1 MAKLEG
7 PRGRDIIA
15 AIKQAGVTHVAA
27 LPDIVTSDGLLW
39 PVSRD
44 RDLKFIRV
52 CKEDEGVSI
61 CAALAL
67 CDVRAVMMMQMTGLL
82 DSLNTIR
89 GVVVDFSEPV
99 CMIVG
104 LLGKEPGTPPT
115 QSKRFG
121 VRIVEPILDA
131 MGIDHFCME
140 GADDVARLAPAIV
153 RAYETSR
160 PLVAL
165 VGRPVAP

>member
-1 MAKLEG
+1 MAKLDG

-15 AIKQAGVTHVAA
+15 AIKEAGVTHVAA
-27 LPDIVTSDGLLW
+27 LPDIVTSEGLLW
-39 PVSRD
+39 PLSRD
-44 RDLKFIRV
+44 PDLKLVRL

-67 CDVRAVMMMQMTGLL
+67 CDTRAVLMMQMTGFL
-82 DSLNTIR
+82 DSLNAIR
-89 GVVVDFSEPV
+89 GVAVDFGEPV

-104 LLGKEPGTPPT
+104 LLGKEPDRPPSE
-115 QSKRFG
+115 SKRFG

-140 GADDVARLAPAIV
+140 GPEDVARLAPAII

-160 PLVAL
+160 PLAAL
-165 VGRPVAP
+165 VGRPVVP